1 VNAPGIE
8 PATRVIARLMAGF
21 VVASRWV
28 WNTTTMGDRS
38 PTSSACKLRW
48 LASYAG

>member
-1 VNAPGIE
+1 MVSF
-8 PATRVIARLMAGF
+8 L
-21 VVASRWV
+21 VASPRV
-28 WNTTTMGDRS
+28 WKTTTLGDRS